1 MDNYGKNKKKFVFY
15 ITDDV
20 HARFIIKMQ
29 ELNLKKTSLIRD
41 FIEAVINEDPN
52 LMAWLEGDLSSKISK
67 RSLAI
72 RKRENKK
79 AALQNAKF
87 NLDNKDVSEIFDILA
102 EAENE

>member
-15 ITDDV
+15 ITDDI
-20 HARFIIKMQ
+20 HARFLLKMQ
-29 ELNLKKTSLIRD
+29 ELHLKKTSLIRD
-41 FIEAVINEDPN
+41 FIEAVINDN
-52 LMAWLEGDLSSKISK
+52 SNIVAWLEGDLSSKISK

-79 AALQNAKF
+79 AALQSAKF

-102 EAENE
+102 ENENE